1 MDQIAEL
8 ERKIRDYYNDRQ
20 LRDLV
25 PPATQAKHSQVAAAL
40 DTLRASTFALTYF
53 CHRGIPDSH
62 RTSPV
67 RIGAKYLHLYGVL
80 QAAYMQQDAIGDL
93 WRLLVGRKA
102 PIDSVAGWNAL
113 RQWRDTISHPQRSGP
128 LISEMS
134 IGKEGFEVW
143 LHESPRK
150 PPRREAVNL
159 LKLLRDHE
167 KDAATL
173 LRRLEL
179 SLRSKWK

>member
-1 MDQIAEL
+1 
-8 ERKIRDYYNDRQ
+8 
-20 LRDLV
+20 
-25 PPATQAKHSQVAAAL
+25 
-40 DTLRASTFALTYF
+40 
-53 CHRGIPDSH
+53 
-62 RTSPV
+62 
-67 RIGAKYLHLYGVL
+67 
-80 QAAYMQQDAIGDL
+80 
-93 WRLLVGRKA
+93 
-102 PIDSVAGWNAL
+102 
-113 RQWRDTISHPQRSGP
+113 
-128 LISEMS
+128 MS